1 MRLLTVVAILL
12 QVLLVPVQAQ
22 PKQSFTGQEGKI
34 VLECHPVVTADCAGG
49 SVVLVGDGTKHDLTI
64 WLDNDT
70 SHPLVDQDDVKS
82 GTWTFDWSE
91 RGVNVCSSHKLKA
104 QWSSYDEESFGG
116 STTCCPGKLLVSH
129 VECTANH
136 QLWVHLILSQSPEWP
151 NYVGTSASFTMNT
164 PNGPVSGSA
173 AYEKRTG
180 GTVHYNYYSSTV
192 PDGDYTVTSGS
203 LTVDGVTWSLNNA
216 GTKYHIA
223 ACGEYVP
230 CQAGNVGP
238 WVEYSRGTP
247 YYSNGQWCVDITYRK
262 YDLNTGVKCDEK
274 TEPSCVPYVP
284 CQAGNVGPWVEYS
297 RGTPYYSNGQWCVDI
312 TYRKYDLN
320 TGVKCDEKTEP
331 SCVPYVPCQAGS
343 VGPWV
348 EYSRSAPYYSNGQWC
363 YDVTSRKYDL
373 NTGVKCDEKTEPQ
386 CGPYQSCTETTDWV
400 LVSTGDWLYDATTN
414 EYYRILT
421 YKKYD
426 LHDQTVEC
434 GSKQEGER
442 KPNNNGCNAPSIT
455 PSAVLQGNS
464 VKICWSGFGT
474 GVYRLVVELLSDGRD
489 GQRQGGVGGGGWY
502 VLGESGSE
510 GGCMTLST
518 SWLYPTGRTVRVTAY
533 YPGVPSSSSC
543 YGTLRIRPGP
553 TPTQPVPGFVPCP
566 SCVQDIL
573 YQSDRNGNWDI
584 YTAHADGSAEKQL
597 TTSTGA
603 DSAPNWFW
611 SGQYVT
617 FQSNRDGNWEVY
629 TMDVSGAGQTN
640 VSQNLADDIAPSWS
654 CRYIYFQSNRDGNWE
669 IYRMNP
675 DGTDQRRLTEN
686 AATDAQPYPSI
697 YDRVAFQS
705 NRDGNWEI
713 YTMNSDGTDVKRLTN
728 TPWDEMSP
736 EWSPNGEWIVFQTKR
751 GGQWQLAV
759 MDKDGNNL
767 RYIARSSTPN
777 QAPAWNP
784 YCEWIYFQTYR
795 LGSWDI
801 YRTNQDGTVV
811 QRITTRVGSTE
822 LIDNNVQ

>member
-284 CQAGNVGPWVEYS
+284 CQAG
-297 RGTPYYSNGQWCVDI
+297 
-312 TYRKYDLN
+312 
-320 TGVKCDEKTEP
+320 
-331 SCVPYVPCQAGS
+331 S

-426 LHDQTVEC
+426 LHDSTVEC

-597 TTSTGA
+597 TTNTGA
-603 DSAPNWFW
+603 DSAPSWYP

-686 AATDAQPYPSI
+686 AATDAQPEASC
-697 YDRVAFQS
+697 DERVAFQS

-713 YTMNSDGTDVKRLTN
+713 YTMNSDGTDVRRLTN
-728 TPWDEMSP
+728 TAWDETSP
-736 EWSPNGEWIVFQTKR
+736 EWSPNGQWIVFQTKR

-759 MDKDGNNL
+759 MDIDGNNL

-777 QAPAWNP
+777 QSPAWHP

-795 LGSWDI
+795 LGSWDM